1 MEKKAKTIDA
11 VALMRQIRDQMSRE
25 IEGMSFEEEKRY
37 LKDRLRVKKQA
48 KRIEEQKKTIGSSR
62 GSAA

>member
-37 LKDRLRVKKQA
+37 LKDRLRMKKPA
-48 KRIEEQKKTIGSSR
+48 RRVEERGKTV
-62 GSAA
+62 

>member
-25 IEGMSFEEEKRY
+25 IEGMSFEEKKRY
-37 LKDRLRVKKQA
+37 LKDRLRVKKQVERA
-48 KRIEEQKKTIGSSR
+48 EEREKTL
-62 GSAA
+62 

>member
-48 KRIEEQKKTIGSSR
+48 ERV
-62 GSAA
+62 

>member
-1 MEKKAKTIDA
+1 MEKTAKTIDA

-37 LKDRLRVKKQA
+37 LNERLRVKEQAGHIKDQA
-48 KRIEEQKKTIGSSR
+48 K
-62 GSAA
+62 AV

>member
-48 KRIEEQKKTIGSSR
+48 ERIEEQNHRLVT
-62 GSAA
+62 

>member
-11 VALMRQIRDQMSRE
+11 VALMRQIRDPMSRE
-25 IEGMSFEEEKRY
+25 IEGMSFEEEKQY
-37 LKDRLRVKKQA
+37 LKDRLLVKKQA
-48 KRIEEQKKTIGSSR
+48 ERIEEQKKTIGSSR